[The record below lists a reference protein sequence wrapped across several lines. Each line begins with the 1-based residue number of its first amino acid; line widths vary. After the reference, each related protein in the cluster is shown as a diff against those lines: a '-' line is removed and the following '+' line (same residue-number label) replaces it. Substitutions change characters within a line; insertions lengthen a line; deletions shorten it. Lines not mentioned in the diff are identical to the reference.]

1 MLLELASGNTGFADE
16 STKDELVYAR
26 IFTAIVEHRLLPGV
40 KLPEDA
46 LAESFGV
53 SRTVIRK
60 ALHRLAIERLVT
72 IQPKRGAAV
81 SKPTVQEARNVFA
94 ARRLIEVGSLDLVV
108 EKIRDSDIAA
118 LRAIAKQEHQAHQR
132 HDARVAINLSGQFH
146 VRILAIAG
154 NDDLNDFLVRL
165 VSRSS
170 LILAVYGS
178 SWDATC
184 DNSCHDELIE
194 LLAQRDL
201 EGVKALMLRHLIE
214 VESGLNMALEEDGE
228 PDFKKIFSEMG
239 GR

>member
-1 MLLELASGNTGFADE
+1 MLLELSPNHNRWGDD
-16 STKDELVYAR
+16 STKDEFVYAR
-26 IFTAIVEHRLLPGV
+26 IFTAIVEHRLLPGM

-46 LAESFGV
+46 LADSFGV

-60 ALHRLAIERLVT
+60 ALHRLALERLVT
-72 IQPKRGAAV
+72 VQPKRGASV

-94 ARRLIEVGSLDLVV
+94 ARRLIEVGSLDMVV

-118 LRAIAKQEHQAHQR
+118 LRAIARQEHQAHLDR
-132 HDARVAINLSGQFH
+132 DARLAINLSGQFH

-170 LILAVYGS
+170 LIIAVYGS

-184 DNSCHDELIE
+184 DNGCHDDLID
-194 LLAQRDL
+194 LLARRDTD
-201 EGVKALMLRHLIE
+201 GVKALMQRHLMD
-214 VESGLNMALEEDGE
+214 VESGLNMTLEEDGE

-239 GR
+239 G

>member
-1 MLLELASGNTGFADE
+1 MLLELSPNHNRWGDD

-26 IFTAIVEHRLLPGV
+26 IFTAIVEHRLLPGM

-46 LAESFGV
+46 LADSFGV

-60 ALHRLAIERLVT
+60 ALHRLALERLVT
-72 IQPKRGAAV
+72 VQPKRGASV

-94 ARRLIEVGSLDLVV
+94 ARRLIEVGSLDMVI

-118 LRAIAKQEHQAHQR
+118 LRAIARQEHQAHLDR
-132 HDARVAINLSGQFH
+132 DARLAINLSGQFH

-170 LILAVYGS
+170 LIIAVYGS

-184 DNSCHDELIE
+184 DNSCHDDLID
-194 LLAQRDL
+194 LLAKRDTD
-201 EGVKALMLRHLIE
+201 GVKALMQQHLMD
-214 VESGLNMALEEDGE
+214 VESGLNMTLEEDGE

-239 GR
+239 G